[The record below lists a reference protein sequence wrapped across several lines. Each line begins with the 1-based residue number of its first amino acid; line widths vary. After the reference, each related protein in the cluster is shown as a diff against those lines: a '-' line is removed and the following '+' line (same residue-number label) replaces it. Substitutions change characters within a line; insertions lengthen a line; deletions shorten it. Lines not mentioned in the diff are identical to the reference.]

1 MKDILSEIKQKAKL
15 LNKTIVLPEG
25 EDKRVVKAA
34 QIAADEDLAKI
45 VLLGD
50 EQKVKELN
58 DGKDL
63 KGVVVV
69 NPATNVKTG
78 EYAKIL
84 FDCRQGK
91 INKKTGQP
99 EYATVEDAQ
108 KYILKDYTMYGAL
121 MLKAGD
127 VDGMVS
133 GACHS
138 TANTLRPGLQVIKTA
153 KGTPIVSAYFLMI
166 APEGGNKYCED
177 GCYIYADSGLN
188 QNPTSEELAYIAQ
201 SSAKSARAIAGITPR
216 IAFISHSTKGSAKH
230 ADVDKVVEAVKKFH
244 EICPEEL
251 ADGELQFDAAVVPE
265 VGASKAPGSPVAGH
279 ANVMIFPD
287 LDAGNSNYKNTE
299 RLGGFQAV
307 GPLCQG
313 LAKPI
318 NDLSRGCHME
328 DIVAAVAIT
337 ALQTQI

>member
-133 GACHS
+133 GA
-138 TANTLRPGLQVIKTA
+138 R
-153 KGTPIVSAYFLMI
+153 
-166 APEGGNKYCED
+166 
-177 GCYIYADSGLN
+177 
-188 QNPTSEELAYIAQ
+188 
-201 SSAKSARAIAGITPR
+201 
-216 IAFISHSTKGSAKH
+216 
-230 ADVDKVVEAVKKFH
+230 
-244 EICPEEL
+244 
-251 ADGELQFDAAVVPE
+251 
-265 VGASKAPGSPVAGH
+265 
-279 ANVMIFPD
+279 
-287 LDAGNSNYKNTE
+287 
-299 RLGGFQAV
+299 GF
-307 GPLCQG
+307 
-313 LAKPI
+313 
-318 NDLSRGCHME
+318 R
-328 DIVAAVAIT
+328 
-337 ALQTQI
+337 